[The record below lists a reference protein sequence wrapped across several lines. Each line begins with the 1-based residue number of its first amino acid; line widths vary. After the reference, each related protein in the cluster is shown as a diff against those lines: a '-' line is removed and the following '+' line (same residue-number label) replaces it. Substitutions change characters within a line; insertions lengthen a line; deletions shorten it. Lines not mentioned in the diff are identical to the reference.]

1 MPVLEPGSPTAVMV
15 GRWGMAVSLV
25 IGAVLV
31 GRVIRCFPYLLPNR
45 LPGLVLYEL
54 GPGLVLALA
63 IGVGVIIT
71 RDSGPRLGAPM
82 RLALFALAAL
92 VAGAAVLGWEFAEIL
107 HRRWV

>member
-1 MPVLEPGSPTAVMV
+1 VLEPGSRAAVTL

-31 GRVIRCFPYLLPNR
+31 GRVIRDFPYLLPNR

-54 GPGLVLALA
+54 VPGLVLALA
-63 IGVGVIIT
+63 ISAGVIIT

-82 RLALFALAAL
+82 RLALFALAAI
-92 VAGAAVLGWEFAEIL
+92 VAGVAVLAWEFTDVLRGQWI
-107 HRRWV
+107 

>member
-1 MPVLEPGSPTAVMV
+1 MLEPGSPAAVRL
-15 GRWGMAVSLV
+15 GRWGMAVTLV

-31 GRVIRCFPYLLPNR
+31 GRVIRDFPYLLPNR

-63 IGVGVIIT
+63 IGAAVIIT
-71 RDSGPRLGAPM
+71 RDSGPRLEAFT

-92 VAGAAVLGWEFAEIL
+92 IAGLAALGWEYAPVL
-107 HRRWV
+107 QGQWL

>member
-1 MPVLEPGSPTAVMV
+1 VLEPGSPTAVML

-25 IGAVLV
+25 IAAVLL
-31 GRVIRCFPYLLPNR
+31 GRVIRLFPYLLPNR

-63 IGVGVIIT
+63 IGTAVIVT

-92 VAGAAVLGWEFAEIL
+92 VAGLGVLAWEFAEIL
-107 HRRWV
+107 QGQWG